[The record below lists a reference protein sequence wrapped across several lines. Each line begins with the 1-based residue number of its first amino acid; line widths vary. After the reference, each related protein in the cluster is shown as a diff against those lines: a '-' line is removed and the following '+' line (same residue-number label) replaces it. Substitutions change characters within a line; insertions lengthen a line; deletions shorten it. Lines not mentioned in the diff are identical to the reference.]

1 MFSPQDGFFSAST
14 AVAVVAWA
22 AQADGL
28 PRLTDR
34 RVDSFVFIA
43 TGAERAHGLDC
54 LVELLGFEISLIKSG
69 GEGVHNDLNVFG
81 LDLLAATLSAG
92 KSAFAEHD
100 MMMSLIREDLFQ
112 AIFHLAKTTNLA
124 CLSGVTQVALGLYV
138 HLGKQLLLQLE
149 AYLNLVLLR
158 VAEGKGPGGSDH
170 QEAAL
175 EVMLQV
181 TPPASSSLLFQSFV
195 PKGHVLLSDSTSA
208 VTAYQSSSSCA
219 MEIIPDCP
227 MVHSDKPEPVYIS
240 ETQSDT
246 VSGAASTSNPELYY
260 HEPNTPMSFTHIKR
274 KNPEFV

>member
-1 MFSPQDGFFSAST
+1 M
-14 AVAVVAWA
+14 
-22 AQADGL
+22 
-28 PRLTDR
+28 
-34 RVDSFVFIA
+34 
-43 TGAERAHGLDC
+43 
-54 LVELLGFEISLIKSG
+54 ELLGFEISLIKSG

-100 MMMSLIREDLFQ
+100 MMMTLIREDLFQ

-181 TPPASSSLLFQSFV
+181 TPPASSSLFFQSFV
-195 PKGHVLLSDSTSA
+195 PKEHVLLSDSTSA
-208 VTAYQSSSSCA
+208 VTAYQSSSSCV

-227 MVHSDKPEPVYIS
+227 MAHSDKPEPVYIS

-246 VSGAASTSNPELYY
+246 VSGAASTANPKLYY
-260 HEPNTPMSFTHIKR
+260 HEPNTPMSFTYIKR

>member
-1 MFSPQDGFFSAST
+1 M
-14 AVAVVAWA
+14 
-22 AQADGL
+22 
-28 PRLTDR
+28 
-34 RVDSFVFIA
+34 
-43 TGAERAHGLDC
+43 
-54 LVELLGFEISLIKSG
+54 ELLGFEISLIKSG

-100 MMMSLIREDLFQ
+100 MMMLLIREDLFQ

-181 TPPASSSLLFQSFV
+181 TPPASSSLLFQSCV
-195 PKGHVLLSDSTSA
+195 PSGHVLLSDSTRGVSA
-208 VTAYQSSSSCA
+208 
-219 MEIIPDCP
+219 
-227 MVHSDKPEPVYIS
+227 
-240 ETQSDT
+240 
-246 VSGAASTSNPELYY
+246 
-260 HEPNTPMSFTHIKR
+260 
-274 KNPEFV
+274 